1 MGSGKGGDLQGQSI
15 NVGVGYCLAGIR
27 DDIDVYD

>member
-1 MGSGKGGDLQGQSI
+1 MGSGKGEDLQGQSI

-27 DDIDVYD
+27 DDF